1 MEQFRIQAIG
11 TVIGS
16 ILGTSTVSTFVESA
30 SGVAVGGRS
39 GVTSF
44 VVSLCFLVSL
54 FFAPLFL
61 SIPSVATSPV
71 LVIVGLFMFTTIR
84 DIKMDDLSKAI
95 PAFICI
101 VTIPMAYSISDGII
115 FGMISYVLINLLLG
129 NFKKLTSSM
138 YIITALLPLKYI
150 I

>member
-1 MEQFRIQAIG
+1 
-11 TVIGS
+11 
-16 ILGTSTVSTFVESA
+16 
-30 SGVAVGGRS
+30 
-39 GVTSF
+39 
-44 VVSLCFLVSL
+44 L

-84 DIKMDDLSKAI
+84 DIKMDDLSEDI

-129 NFKKLTSSM
+129 NFKKLTPSM